1 MKSGRIV
8 ERRDQ
13 VLIGFLS
20 RVAAAAST
28 FFSKWA
34 SQNGP
39 FLIERA
45 IAYSLTLVTAL
56 DDHRRR
62 ALVAAGAIALRRR
75 APRAHRIAT
84 CCRLAFTTAVRVIDR
99 VHCNA
104 THRRTDTAPAV
115 RASLTDLTEAMLFVA
130 HLTDRR
136 AALDVHA
143 ANFARTQT
151 DLRVDAFA
159 SQQHGRRTSRT
170 RHLRA
175 LARQHLDAV
184 DRRTDR
190 NVADRQR
197 VACLDRR
204 FRTGQQLL
212 AHHQALRRDDVAAFA
227 VGVQH
232 ERDVRAT
239 VRVVLETLDLG
250 RNAVFRA
257 TEINDAVMLL
267 VTAALMARRHVT
279 VVVTAGSL
287 ALRLEQLRKRLAL
300 VQILVDHLH
309 HRAATRRGR
318 LNFHDCHDYLASASK
333 LISWPG
339 FRQTYAFFTS
349 LRRPMPKRLRL
360 TLPFTFR
367 TLTEST
373 STLNNSSTAAFTSCF
388 VASGATSNTTCS
400 FLSATSVAF
409 SEITG
414 ASRTCI
420 KR

>member
-20 RVAAAAST
+20 REAAAAST

-39 FLIERA
+39 FFTERA

-56 DDHRRR
+56 DDHARR
-62 ALVAAGAIALRRR
+62 ALVAAGTITLRRR
-75 APRAHRIAT
+75 APRAHRVAT
-84 CCRLAFTTAVRVIDR
+84 CSRLAFTPTVRVIDR

-104 THRRTDTAPAV
+104 THRRADTAPAV
-115 RASLTDLTEAMLFVA
+115 CASLTDLTEAVLFVA
-130 HLTDRR
+130 NFTNRR
-136 AALDVHA
+136 AAFDVNA
-143 ANFARTQT
+143 ANFTRTQA
-151 DLRVDAFA
+151 DLCVGTFT
-159 SQQHGRRTSRT
+159 SQQHRRRTSRT

-175 LARQHLDAV
+175 LARQHFDAV
-184 DRRTDR
+184 NRRTDR

-197 VACLDRR
+197 VACADRS
-204 FRTGQQLL
+204 FRTRHQLL
-212 AHHQALRRDDVAAFA
+212 ANRHTLRSDDVLALA
-227 VGVQH
+227 VCVQNQ
-232 ERDVRAT
+232 RDVRAT
-239 VRVVLETLDLG
+239 VRIVLKTFDLC
-250 RNAVFRA
+250 RNAVLVA
-257 TEINDAVMLL
+257 TEVDDTIVMLM
-267 VTAALMARRHVT
+267 TTALMTGGDVT
-279 VVVTAGSL
+279 VVVTAGGRG
-287 ALRLEQLRKRLAL
+287 LRVEQRCVRLAL
-300 VQILVDHLH
+300 MQILVDHLD
-309 HRAATRRGR
+309 HRTAARRSR
-318 LNFHDCHDYLASASK
+318 LNFNDCHDYLASASK

-339 FRQTYAFFTS
+339 FKQTYAFFTS
-349 LRRPMPKRLRL
+349 LRLPMKRPKRLA
-360 TLPFTFR
+360 LPFETS
-367 TLTEST
+367 TLTELT
-373 STLNNSSTAAFTSCF
+373 STLNSSSTAAFTSCF

>member
-56 DDHRRR
+56 DDHARR

-84 CCRLAFTTAVRVIDR
+84 CSRLAFTTTVRVIDR

-104 THRRTDTAPAV
+104 THRRADAAPAV
-115 RASLTDLTEAMLFVA
+115 RASLTDLTEAVLFVA
-130 HLTDRR
+130 DFTDRC
-136 AALDVHA
+136 AAFNVHA
-143 ANFARTQT
+143 ADFARTQT
-151 DLRVDAFA
+151 NLRVDAFA
-159 SQQHGRRTSRT
+159 CQQHCRRASRT

-175 LARQHLDAV
+175 LARQHFDAV

-197 VACLDRR
+197 VACTDRR
-204 FRTGQQLL
+204 FRTRHQLR
-212 AHHQALRRDDVAAFA
+212 ANRHALRRDDVAALA
-227 VGVQH
+227 VCVKNQ
-232 ERDVRAT
+232 RNVRAT
-239 VRVVLETLDLG
+239 VRVILETLHLRGDAIL
-250 RNAVFRA
+250 RT
-257 TEINDAVMLL
+257 TEIDHTVVLL
-267 VTAALMARRHVT
+267 VTATLVTRRDAT
-279 VVVTAGSL
+279 VVVTASRRGL
-287 ALRLEQLRKRLAL
+287 LFEQCRERRALME
-300 VQILVDHLH
+300 VLVDDLD

-349 LRRPMPKRLRL
+349 LRLPLKRPKRLA
-360 TLPFTFR
+360 LPFWTS
-367 TLTEST
+367 TLTDST
-373 STLNNSSTAAFTSCF
+373 STLNSSSTAALTSCLF
-388 VASGATSNTTCS
+388 ASGATSKTTCS
-400 FLSATSVAF
+400 FFSATSVAF